1 MKNSVFKIIK
11 HWLNKPNFYKLKN
24 SLNKEKIFL
33 SIPVVLLLIVFF
45 YFLKPLSFDYQSG
58 KKNLEEKINSAFNL
72 KANIGGNISYKL
84 FPSPRL
90 IVENIGLDFNNSEKR
105 RTKIEKIFILIS
117 PLKIQNLQSFELNK
131 ILIVNQKIKIY
142 SQDFKNYFKYFT
154 LQKQNTIDFKDSEIF
169 FVDEQG
175 NTVVFEKV
183 NLEENFGKNKH
194 QISGNTIFSK
204 NQIKLK
210 FVNNIN
216 SEKYLKI
223 NIPNLNQSLDVK
235 FDSTTTMDNFIGEL
249 KLKVLGSILLLNF
262 QGRDNFAISNSYL
275 RNKFLNSK
283 IKGKISFKKNFY
295 FDLDLGINQI
305 NLRKLLMYYPVLQGG
320 GVSKKINGKFAV
332 ILKSADSFFGKI
344 KDAKMDLIFEN
355 GDIRIKKFSAFLPG
369 KSKIESNILI
379 LNNDKRPKINFNIN
393 FYTNDPVKFFRKF
406 GLYDI
411 EQTETSMLAGGYIDL
426 NTQKINFTR
435 IIKNNNEKFGK
446 KDLVFIGSAFNE
458 HVIKD
463 GILGLFD
470 FFKIKKFLQEV
481 Y

>member
-1 MKNSVFKIIK
+1 MKTSAFKIIK
-11 HWLNKPNFYKLKN
+11 HWLNKLNFYKLKN

-33 SIPVVLLLIVFF
+33 SIPVVLLLLILF

-58 KKNLEEKINSAFNL
+58 KKNFEEKINSAFDL
-72 KANIGGNISYKL
+72 KTNINGNISYKL
-84 FPSPRL
+84 LPSPRL
-90 IVENIGLDFNNSEKR
+90 VVENIEIDFNSSAKR

-131 ILIVNQKIKIY
+131 ILIINQKIKIY
-142 SQDFKNYFKYFT
+142 SQNFKNYFKYFT

-169 FVDEQG
+169 FLDEQG
-175 NTVVFEKV
+175 NTVIFEKV
-183 NLEENFGKNKH
+183 NLEEDFGKNKH
-194 QISGNTIFSK
+194 QISGSTIFSK

-210 FVNNIN
+210 FINNIN

-262 QGRDNFAISNSYL
+262 KGRDDFIISNSYL

-283 IKGKISFKKNFY
+283 INGKISFKKSFY

-305 NLRKLLMYYPVLQGG
+305 NLRKLLMYYPVFQGG
-320 GVSKKINGKFAV
+320 GISKKINGKFDV
-332 ILKSADSFFGKI
+332 VLKSADSFFGKI

-355 GDIRIKKFSAFLPG
+355 GDIRVKKFSASLPG
-369 KSKIESNILI
+369 KSKIESNMLI
-379 LNNDKRPKINFNIN
+379 LYNDKRPKINFNIN
-393 FYTNDPVKFFRKF
+393 FFTNDPVKFFRKF
-406 GLYDI
+406 GIYDI
-411 EQTETSMLAGGYIDL
+411 EQTGISMFVSGYIDL
-426 NTQKINFTR
+426 STQKINFTR
-435 IIKNNNEKFGK
+435 IVKNNNEKFGK
-446 KDLVFIGSAFNE
+446 KHLVFISKAFNE

-470 FFKIKKFLQEV
+470 FFKTKKFLQEV